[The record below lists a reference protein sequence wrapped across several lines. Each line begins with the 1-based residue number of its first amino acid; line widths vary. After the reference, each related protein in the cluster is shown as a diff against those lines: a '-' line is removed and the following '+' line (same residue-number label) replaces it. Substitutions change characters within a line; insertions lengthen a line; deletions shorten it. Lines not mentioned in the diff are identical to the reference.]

1 MKEKSLQ
8 KFTKSEIK
16 INDLLSLETITKQDT
31 KQLTKVESDKF
42 YELIEYK
49 VNNLEGT
56 ERDIFLKKVDALFNE
71 STRNQLWEHNHLLIT
86 RAISNLLAKYG
97 RMPTKADI
105 AEDTKLSRQTI
116 SKHLNEYSNH
126 PLYLEQIEQFKF
138 MSSRLLSILFK
149 LGIEGNTKAIK
160 LYFCIVGNTLQGPPN
175 NTFIENQNNFVQINN
190 TIISQEKLS
199 RLNKSQLNNL
209 EAIVNQSF

>member
-1 MKEKSLQ
+1 MEDKARYLQ
-8 KFTKSEIK
+8 FPLFLLRTYFEDRTATLNNILVYGIYKYSTKFDYKDDDVAK
-16 INDLLSLETITKQDT
+16 H
-31 KQLTKVESDKF
+31 
-42 YELIEYK
+42 LIYA
-49 VNNLEGT
+49 NY
-56 ERDIFLKKVDALFNE
+56 
-71 STRNQLWEHNHLLIT
+71 NH
-86 RAISNLLAKYG
+86 R
-97 RMPTKADI
+97 
-105 AEDTKLSRQTI
+105 TKLPVDRRQTI

-160 LYFCIVGNTLQGPPN
+160 LYFCIVGNTMQGPAN